1 MKKPQRFNIPTSR
14 RGFLRNSACA
24 GAGAGSLSMLST
36 LMGLRQLNA
45 AAESAGGD
53 YKALVCVFLYGG
65 NDAANMLV
73 PTSAAAHADYA
84 AGRGPLTLARDSII
98 NLHATND
105 DGRGLGLHPSMPG
118 LAGLSRQG
126 DAAMIAN
133 VGTLLAPTTIDQ
145 YRNRTS
151 ELPPNLFS
159 HNDQQVLWQTSIP
172 NDSNAFQPNGWGGR
186 VADLLHSAHNDSS
199 LSMLISLG
207 GTNFFQVAD
216 TIQPVRLPGGG
227 LPAYRLGQ
235 DTSQN
240 GIDRYAAFRK
250 ILDKDYANMLENAFS
265 DVSNR
270 AIRDIDTVNGAIAE
284 TSDFDDTIPD
294 NRLGNQL
301 RIVAKLIQARESLG
315 QRRQIF
321 FCAAGGFDTHG
332 PQLDAHAGLLGDLDS
347 ALTGFNSAV
356 GSLGMG
362 DHVTSFTAS
371 DFGRTFDSNGRGSDH
386 GWGSHHMVMG
396 GAVRGDRIYGEYPD
410 LDLAEGNPLDT
421 GRGRWLPTTSVDQ
434 YSATLAKW
442 FGVSP
447 SNLSMIF
454 PNLGNFN
461 NPDLGFMG

>member
-1 MKKPQRFNIPTSR
+1 MKTPQRFNIPTSR

-24 GAGAGSLSMLST
+24 GAGAGSVSMLST

-45 AAESAGGD
+45 AAEGDDGD

-73 PTSAAAHADYA
+73 PTSASAHADYA
-84 AGRGPLTLARDSII
+84 AGRGPLTLARDTII
-98 NLHATND
+98 NLQAAND
-105 DGRGLGLHPSMPG
+105 DGLGLGLHPSMPG
-118 LAGLSRQG
+118 LAGLSQQG

-235 DTSQN
+235 DTSEN
-240 GIDRYAAFRK
+240 GVDR
-250 ILDKDYANMLENAFS
+250 
-265 DVSNR
+265 
-270 AIRDIDTVNGAIAE
+270 
-284 TSDFDDTIPD
+284 
-294 NRLGNQL
+294 
-301 RIVAKLIQARESLG
+301 
-315 QRRQIF
+315 
-321 FCAAGGFDTHG
+321 
-332 PQLDAHAGLLGDLDS
+332 
-347 ALTGFNSAV
+347 
-356 GSLGMG
+356 
-362 DHVTSFTAS
+362 
-371 DFGRTFDSNGRGSDH
+371 
-386 GWGSHHMVMG
+386 
-396 GAVRGDRIYGEYPD
+396 
-410 LDLAEGNPLDT
+410 
-421 GRGRWLPTTSVDQ
+421 
-434 YSATLAKW
+434 
-442 FGVSP
+442 
-447 SNLSMIF
+447 
-454 PNLGNFN
+454 
-461 NPDLGFMG
+461 

>member
-1 MKKPQRFNIPTSR
+1 
-14 RGFLRNSACA
+14 
-24 GAGAGSLSMLST
+24 
-36 LMGLRQLNA
+36 
-45 AAESAGGD
+45 
-53 YKALVCVFLYGG
+53 
-65 NDAANMLV
+65 
-73 PTSAAAHADYA
+73 
-84 AGRGPLTLARDSII
+84 
-98 NLHATND
+98 
-105 DGRGLGLHPSMPG
+105 
-118 LAGLSRQG
+118 
-126 DAAMIAN
+126 MIAN

-235 DTSQN
+235 DTSEN
-240 GIDRYAAFRK
+240 GVDRYAAFRK
-250 ILDKDYANMLENAFS
+250 ILNKDYANTLENAFS

-284 TSDFDDTIPD
+284 TGDFEDTIPD

-321 FCAAGGFDTHG
+321 FCATGGFDTHG
-332 PQLDAHAGLLGDLDS
+332 PQLGAHAGLLGGLDS
-347 ALTGFNSAV
+347 ALTGFNSAL
-356 GSLGMG
+356 GSLGMS
-362 DHVTSFTAS
+362 DNVTSFTAS

-386 GWGSHHMVMG
+386 GWGSHHLVMG
-396 GAVRGDRIYGEYPD
+396 GAVRGNRIYGEYPD

-447 SNLSMIF
+447 SNLSTIF
-454 PNLGNFN
+454 PNLGNFS
-461 NPDLGFMG
+461 NPDLGFLG